1 MRTKLTLLLL
11 SIIVAVLL
19 VACGTGGAAP
29 SPSATPGALASAEP
43 LTLTKVEAIL
53 TPGEIEEHLPG
64 VGPWEK
70 EAFDFYAQAEGVDP
84 AQVVNMDSWWGVTYS
99 TPSGS
104 GITVTVID
112 FKSVAFATEHM
123 LLVSAE
129 MIALPN
135 RTADEAFVGEGGGI
149 VVVAGRAS
157 DKLFMFNADVSISAS
172 VDATL
177 LSTLAETLAS
187 RL

>member
-1 MRTKLTLLLL
+1 
-11 SIIVAVLL
+11 
-19 VACGTGGAAP
+19 
-29 SPSATPGALASAEP
+29 
-43 LTLTKVEAIL
+43 VEAIL

-84 AQVVNMDSWWGVTYS
+84 AQVVNMDRWWGVTYS

-123 LLVSAE
+123 
-129 MIALPN
+129 
-135 RTADEAFVGEGGGI
+135 
-149 VVVAGRAS
+149 
-157 DKLFMFNADVSISAS
+157 
-172 VDATL
+172 
-177 LSTLAETLAS
+177 
-187 RL
+187 